1 MRLDCYAVCMCV
13 ICWCYVM
20 LCYVLRSWHLSSIV
34 SDPRKLPTEPIPSC
48 RHAVLWPLC
57 VALNLGRIL
66 YWIFMNLQQSSSRDC
81 DKAFA
86 GMKADFMSFLL
97 TIDWCCYGSDILRY
111 NLDTQWPLY
120 MWWWLRRCF
129 SSDWLTDRWS
139 RPAEAAASSLRARL
153 NWTTHLL
160 CHLHHISKSGWYS
173 SPKNIH
179 ICKCNILY

>member
-1 MRLDCYAVCMCV
+1 MHYVCYAVCMYV

-20 LCYVLRSWHLSSIV
+20 LCYVLRSWHLPSIV

-48 RHAVLWPLC
+48 RHAVSWPLC

-97 TIDWCCYGSDILRY
+97 TIDWWCYGSDVLRY
-111 NLDTQWPLY
+111 NLDTEWPLY

-129 SSDWLTDRWS
+129 RSDWLTDDHGRQKQQRVLCEPDLIEQLTCFATYIIFPS
-139 RPAEAAASSLRARL
+139 RDDIAL
-153 NWTTHLL
+153 
-160 CHLHHISKSGWYS
+160 
-173 SPKNIH
+173 PKTYTFANAI
-179 ICKCNILY
+179 Y